1 MLRLFCALAI
11 AAPCIAYSQSQVTV
25 SGGFVAGYRFTP
37 SKSDGT
43 ASKHAIDNLEA
54 AGSNLTFRGVEDLGS
69 GLKANFILNHR
80 FDPSTGSQ
88 TGSSFFTNSKIG
100 ISGGFGEISV
110 GKMWGP
116 VDELLRRP
124 LDVYMP
130 LGLGTTV
137 YGGPF
142 DAPTRYNGT
151 LMYMS
156 PEIGGV
162 RVSGAVVSKN
172 NMASKQQNTTELAA
186 LYRSGPLVL
195 GLGYT
200 LNAGNTASAVD
211 NFKDRDVLTIGG
223 RYDFSK
229 LQLGL
234 TYSRVA
240 APGQAQDSDRYSLGA
255 RYPLSNALAL
265 KFGYEFLEVADRDK
279 SRTFAL
285 GAEYRVSKRTMFF
298 SEVGRTQ
305 SDIRAKDDKG
315 VTFMLGMAHR
325 F

>member
-1 MLRLFCALAI
+1 MLRFICAVALATPI
-11 AAPCIAYSQSQVTV
+11 VVQAQSQVII

-43 ASKHAIDNLEA
+43 PSKHAIDNLEA
-54 AGSNLTFRGVEDLGS
+54 AGSHLTFRGEEDLGS
-69 GLKANFILNHR
+69 GLKVNFLLNHR
-80 FDPSTGSQ
+80 FDPSTGLQ
-88 TGSSFFTNSKIG
+88 TGSSFFTNSKVG
-100 ISGGFGEISV
+100 ISGGFGEVSL

-116 VDELLRRP
+116 VDELLRRQ

-130 LGLGTTV
+130 LGLGTSV
-137 YGGPF
+137 YGGPL

-156 PEIGGV
+156 PEVAGV

-186 LYRSGPLVL
+186 RYRSGPLVL
-195 GLGYT
+195 GVGYT
-200 LNAGNTASAVD
+200 LNAGNAASAVD

-223 RYDFSK
+223 RYDFRQ
-229 LQLGL
+229 LHLGL
-234 TYSRVA
+234 TYSRVR
-240 APGQAQDSDRYSLGA
+240 APGEAQDSDRYSLGA
-255 RYPLSNALAL
+255 RHPLTNALAL
-265 KFGYEFLEVADRDK
+265 KFGYEYLEAANRDK
-279 SRTFAL
+279 SRTFAV

-305 SDIRAKDDKG
+305 SDLLARDDKG